1 MPRVSKKKKRAL
13 PKSGAAEKYEAHH
26 SVLEDAYGMLA
37 DLRRELSGSKS
48 EVTERREL
56 LEMFAKCA
64 DAQRSW
70 LMLEDYFAK
79 LKLSRKDFPGDDW
92 WGEVV

>member
-1 MPRVSKKKKRAL
+1 MPRVSKKKERAL

-56 LEMFAKCA
+56 LEMFASCA
-64 DAQRSW
+64 ACS
-70 LMLEDYFAK
+70 LNGKVTFAPEPPF
-79 LKLSRKDFPGDDW
+79 RKNCATAFGK
-92 WGEVV
+92 